1 MSDSHAEALDPS
13 NLGEQVGDHDVA
25 AVEAHYPPDEP
36 LGLDDP
42 ALTDTGDIIPDD
54 VESRE
59 GRLVSERVRPQ
70 HDHVTGLIADGDG
83 IGEEDRSAQ
92 LVAEG
97 GDDED
102 EGPEAGAMH
111 FEG

>member
-13 NLGEQVGDHDVA
+13 QLGEQVGDDDAAAVA
-25 AVEAHYPPDEP
+25 ANYPPEEP

-42 ALTDTGDIIPDD
+42 ALTDTGEIIPDD

-59 GRLVSERVRPQ
+59 RRLVEERVRPE
-70 HDHVTGLIADGDG
+70 HDHVAGLIADGDG
-83 IGEEDRSAQ
+83 IGETDHESQ
-92 LVAEG
+92 MVADS
-97 GDDED
+97 GDDD

-111 FEG
+111 IER

>member
-13 NLGEQVGDHDVA
+13 KLGEQVGDHDDA
-25 AVEAHYPPDEP
+25 AVAAHYPPEEP

-42 ALTDTGDIIPDD
+42 ALTDTGEIIPDD

-59 GRLVSERVRPQ
+59 ARLTSERVRPE
-70 HDHVTGLIADGDG
+70 HDHVAGLIADGDG
-83 IGEEDRSAQ
+83 IDEADREGQ
-92 LVAEG
+92 LVAES
-97 GDDED
+97 GDDV

-111 FEG
+111 IET